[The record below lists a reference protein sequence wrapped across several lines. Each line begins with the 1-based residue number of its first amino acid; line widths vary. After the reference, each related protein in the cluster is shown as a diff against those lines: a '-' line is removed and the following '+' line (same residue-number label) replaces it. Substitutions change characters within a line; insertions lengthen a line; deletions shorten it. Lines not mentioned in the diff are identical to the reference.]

1 MFHCSV
7 FNAVYNSD
15 DNVFIGAPTGSGKS
29 VCAEFAILRI
39 LSQNPESCRCV
50 YVTPKEALAEIIYN
64 DWQFKFGQ
72 QLGRKVVLLS
82 GETGADLK
90 LLAKGNI
97 IISTP
102 EKWDVLSRRW
112 KQRKNVQN
120 VNLFIVDELQL
131 IGGEEGP
138 ILEVICSRM
147 RYISSQIERQIRIVA
162 LSSSLSNAK
171 DVSHWLGAGTNTS
184 FNFLPNVRPVPLE
197 LHIQVR
203 KFLH

>member
-1 MFHCSV
+1 M
-7 FNAVYNSD
+7 
-15 DNVFIGAPTGSGKS
+15 
-29 VCAEFAILRI
+29 
-39 LSQNPESCRCV
+39 
-50 YVTPKEALAEIIYN
+50 
-64 DWQFKFGQ
+64 
-72 QLGRKVVLLS
+72 LLT

-120 VNLFIVDELQL
+120 INLFIVDELQL

-147 RYISSQIERQIRIVA
+147 RYISSQIERQIRILA

-171 DVSHWLGAGTNTS
+171 DVSHWLGASTISS

-197 LHIQVR
+197 LHIQVCSSVR
-203 KFLH
+203 NPDILLFDCPDSEHYQFSSAIGIQRHSQCLSSDRDGQAVLPFHHEAFAQQASHHLCAV